1 MFDLQFR
8 QEKPWD
14 QRAKDVLA
22 ALGEALAKARSAPR
36 PPRRAPSHPEEVD
49 PYNPGE
55 QRGNGAPNSER
66 RTLNWAAGRNVQ
78 AEALT
83 RAKKATMNAL
93 LATDD
98 EALGAEVRK
107 VLLREGLDC
116 PASNVVRLDLA
127 PEHLARSP
135 ADLFVVVL
143 PADPEGAL
151 RRSSCWSGCRGK
163 TSTRVLAVGPAA
175 DPKLVLRA
183 LRGAVDDYLDQNDL
197 EAELEAALAR
207 WRTLQ
212 PSREEAGRVIAVLAP
227 SGGSGSSTL
236 AVNLATV
243 LAKEHKS
250 ALLLDLKLETGDL
263 AALLDLKPTHSLADL
278 CLNVSRMDRVL
289 FERSLARHA
298 SGVHLLA
305 PPAHLTRRR
314 ARHARGDPQGPQP
327 GPHHLSRTCWSTSIT
342 TSIPSRSTC
351 CARPTSSCWSSGSTS
366 PRCGTPGGP
375 WNTSSAWVST
385 ATACGWW
392 SIATASPRK
401 CPIAK
406 AEEALGLK
414 IFHYVPDD
422 PKSVNRANNNGVPVV
437 TESPSTRVAKSV
449 TKLAISVNGR
459 HQEPAARADGSAVN
473 GQGGPNFQDPRSR

>member
-1 MFDLQFR
+1 M
-8 QEKPWD
+8 
-14 QRAKDVLA
+14 
-22 ALGEALAKARSAPR
+22 
-36 PPRRAPSHPEEVD
+36 
-49 PYNPGE
+49 
-55 QRGNGAPNSER
+55 
-66 RTLNWAAGRNVQ
+66 
-78 AEALT
+78 LT
-83 RAKKATMNAL
+83 RAKKVTMKAL

-98 EALGAEVRK
+98 ELLGVEVRK
-107 VLLREGLDC
+107 ILLREGMDC
-116 PASNVVRLDLA
+116 PTSNVVTLSEA
-127 PEHLARSP
+127 PERLARSP
-135 ADLFVVVL
+135 ADLFVIVL
-143 PADPEGAL
+143 PADPAGAL
-151 RRSSCWSGCRGK
+151 RALELLERLPRQDVA
-163 TSTRVLAVGPAA
+163 RVVAVGPAA
-175 DPKLVLRA
+175 NPKLVLRA

-197 EAELEAALAR
+197 EAEFENALAR

-278 CLNVSRMDRVL
+278 CANVSRMDRVL

-305 PPAHLTRRR
+305 APAQLRDVEHVTAEGIRKVLNLARTIFPYVLIDLDHNFRSEQVDALLQADIVLLVFRLDFASLRNTRRTMQHLER
-314 ARHARGDPQGPQP
+314 LGIDRDRLRLVVNRYGQP
-327 GPHHLSRTCWSTSIT
+327 KEVPY
-342 TSIPSRSTC
+342 
-351 CARPTSSCWSSGSTS
+351 
-366 PRCGTPGGP
+366 
-375 WNTSSAWVST
+375 
-385 ATACGWW
+385 
-392 SIATASPRK
+392 
-401 CPIAK
+401 AK

-437 TESPSTRVAKSV
+437 TESPSTSVAKSV

-459 HQEPAARADGSAVN
+459 HKAPPKPANGSVAN
-473 GQGGPNFQDPRSR
+473 GQGIQSSTVPNFR